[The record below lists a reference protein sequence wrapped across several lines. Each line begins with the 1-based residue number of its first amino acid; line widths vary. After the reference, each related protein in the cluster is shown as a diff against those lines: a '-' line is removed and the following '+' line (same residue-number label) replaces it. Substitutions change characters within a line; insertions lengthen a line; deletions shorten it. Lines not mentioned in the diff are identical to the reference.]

1 MSLETRNK
9 LNRLLILG
17 KKNGLL
23 FSDWLKKNGYSDQLV
38 RKYRQS
44 GWLTALDKGVMYRTG
59 DTLSAFAALSCYNE
73 QLDKDIRVAAHSAL
87 ELFGFNHYVPM
98 GKPTLMVAH
107 SYSSVPK
114 WMSYNNFDMDIKPFS
129 TKMIDTPQTSKVQTD
144 GVNLLASSPEQAFM
158 ECLLLASEQYNY
170 TDLYHIM
177 EQLTSLR
184 ADVVQTLLENIKN
197 QRVKRVFLYMA
208 EKAGHYWYDML
219 NMDKINL
226 GTSKLQLVK
235 AGTYIKKYKITI
247 PKELN
252 EYE

>member
-1 MSLETRNK
+1 MSLEYTSK
-9 LNRLLILG
+9 INRLLLSG
-17 KKNGLL
+17 KKNGLF
-23 FSDWLKKNGYSDQLV
+23 FSGWLKKNGYSDQLI

-44 GWLTALDKGVMYRTG
+44 GWIASLDKGVMFRTG

-73 QLDKDIRVAAHSAL
+73 QLNKEVRVAAHSAL

-98 GKPTLMVAH
+98 GKPLLMVAYPN
-107 SYSSVPK
+107 SIIPR
-114 WMSYNNFDMDIKPFS
+114 WMQSDRFDRTIKPFS
-129 TKMIDTPQTSKVQTD
+129 TTMLGVPQTSILQVD
-144 GVNLLASSPEQAFM
+144 GVEVLVSSPEQAFM
-158 ECLLLASEQYNY
+158 ECLLLAPEQYNY
-170 TDLYHIM
+170 MDLYYIM

-208 EKAGHYWYDML
+208 EKAEHFWFDML

-226 GTSKLQLVK
+226 GSSKLLL
-235 AGTYIKKYKITI
+235 AEDGTYIKKYKITI